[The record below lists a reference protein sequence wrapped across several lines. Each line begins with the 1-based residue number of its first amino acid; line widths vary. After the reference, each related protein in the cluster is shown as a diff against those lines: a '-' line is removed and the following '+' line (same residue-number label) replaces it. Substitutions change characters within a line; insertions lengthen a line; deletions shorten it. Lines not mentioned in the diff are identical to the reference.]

1 MTNEKFFDA
10 LSENYDG
17 MISFTDAVE
26 KNKSV
31 LKEFINDKITCA
43 ADLGCGTGVDSI
55 ALSKLGLK
63 VTSFDISKGMINKA
77 KQNAE
82 HENAKINLINKSITE
97 ITEEHF
103 NKYDLIVSLGN
114 SLANLNS
121 GQLEISIQ
129 IMKNMLRENGK
140 VLLQIL
146 NYIPILK
153 DKKRIINITGD
164 KIFQFVRFYDI
175 MGDWLQFNVLRY
187 SHDNPKEHNLISTKI
202 YPHIFSDFGRLLK
215 TAGFKNIIFFSGLNK
230 SSFEK
235 DVSKDLVILAEV

>member
-1 MTNEKFFDA
+1 MTNENFFDA

-26 KNKSV
+26 KKKLV
-31 LKEFINDKITCA
+31 LKGFTNDKITCA

-77 KQNAE
+77 KQNAD
-82 HENAKINLINKSITE
+82 HENTKINFINKSITE
-97 ITEEHF
+97 IGEEHF

-121 GQLEISIQ
+121 DQLEISIQ
-129 IMKNMLRENGK
+129 IMKNMLRKNGK

-153 DKKRIINITGD
+153 DKKKIINITGD
-164 KIFQFVRFYDI
+164 KNFQFVRFYDI
-175 MGDWLQFNVLRY
+175 MDDWLQFNVLRY
-187 SHDNPKEHNLISTKI
+187 SIDNPTEHNLISTKI
-202 YPHIFSDFGRLLK
+202 YPHIFSDFVKLLEN
-215 TAGFKNIIFFSGLNK
+215 AGFQKINFFGGLNK
-230 SSFEK
+230 SSLDK
-235 DVSKDLVILAEV
+235 NLSKDLVISAEV